1 MENLSNMCKLVA
13 LCDYLK
19 PFSELNV
26 FEMHN
31 TLAKVSLY
39 LNRENIRKSS
49 DKHKNTRRAFYFSAE
64 FLVGRA
70 IYNNLISL
78 GLYEEAEKLLSES
91 GVEMGVFEDIED
103 AALGNG
109 GLGRLA
115 ACFLESAA
123 TTSLP
128 LDGYGIRYKYGLFKQ
143 KIKDGFQIEEADNWS
158 QFGDCW
164 SIRKENE
171 SVTVTFEDGKV
182 KAVPYDMP
190 VFGYN
195 TDHIS
200 NIRLWQCESLC
211 DFDFEKFNKGKYFD
225 AVNKRIEAET
235 VTSVLYPNDNTEEG
249 KILRLKQQ
257 YFFSCASLQD
267 IIRTYKNVYGN
278 SYDKFAE
285 NIVIQL
291 NDTHPVIAVPELI
304 RIMIEDG
311 EEFGFALETAK
322 KVFRYT
328 NHTVMSEALEKWDME
343 TVKRVSSDVYGIIIK
358 INKAFEAETESKSD
372 KLTRYKIIED
382 GKVNMAH
389 LASYVSSYIN
399 GVAEIHTEIIKKDV
413 LKSFNYLYPKKIKN
427 VTNGITQRRWLLLC
441 NKNLASFITGLLK
454 SEKWTKELRE
464 LEKLKQYADDE
475 DILEKFA
482 EIKKDNKEALSSYIK
497 IKDGFTFDS
506 NFIVDVQIKRLHE
519 YKRQLLNILTILEI
533 YFEIKE
539 GKLTDFYPT
548 VFIFAAKAAPGYGR
562 AKAII
567 KLINE
572 VSELISKDE
581 DVSEIIKVKF
591 LSNYNVSYAEKII
604 SAADVSEQ
612 ISTAGTEASGTG
624 NMKLMLNGA
633 VTLGTY
639 DGANIEIVREAGEKN
654 NYIFG
659 ADVDEI
665 EKIKDAYDPKTFYE
679 SDLRIRRCL
688 DALVDGTLDDGKT
701 GMFKEL
707 YESLLEGASWHKADH
722 YFLLYDFESYLET
735 RLKLNEDYKDKL
747 SFTKKCF
754 LNMCSAG
761 KFSSDRSV
769 KEYADNIW
777 QIESVK

>member
-1 MENLSNMCKLVA
+1 MDNFLSLCKKVA

-31 TLAKVSLY
+31 TLAKATLY
-39 LNRENIRKSS
+39 LNRDNIIKCK
-49 DKHKNTRRAFYFSAE
+49 DKHCKTRRAYYFSAE

-70 IYNNLISL
+70 IYNNLISS

-115 ACFLESAA
+115 ACFLESGA
-123 TTSLP
+123 TTALP
-128 LDGYGIRYKYGLFKQ
+128 LDGYGIRYKYGLFRQ
-143 KIKDGFQIEEADNWS
+143 KIKDGFQKEEADNWS
-158 QFGDCW
+158 QFGDGW
-164 SIRKENE
+164 SIRKECE
-171 SVTVTFEDGKV
+171 SVTVKFEDGKV

-200 NIRLWQCESLC
+200 NLRLWQCESLC
-211 DFDFEKFNKGKYFD
+211 DFDFEKFNDGKYTE
-225 AVNKRIEAET
+225 AVKIRIDAET

-257 YFFSCASLQD
+257 YFFSSASLQD

-278 SYDKFAE
+278 SYDEFSKQ
-285 NIVIQL
+285 IVIQL
-291 NDTHPVIAVPELI
+291 NDTHPVISVPELI
-304 RIMIEDG
+304 RLLTEDG
-311 EEFGFALETAK
+311 TDFDYALRTAK
-322 KVFRYT
+322 EVFRYT
-328 NHTVMSEALEKWDME
+328 NHTVMSEALEKWDAE
-343 TVKRVSSDVYGIIIK
+343 TVKKVSGDIYGIILK
-358 INKAFEAETESKSD
+358 INKAFEKETKGKTE
-372 KLTRYKIIED
+372 KLTHYKIIED
-382 GKVNMAH
+382 GKINMAH

-399 GVAEIHTEIIKKDV
+399 GVAEIHTEIIKRDV
-413 LKSFNYLYPKKIKN
+413 LKSFDLLYPEKIKN

-441 NKNLASFITGLLK
+441 NKNLADFVTGLLK
-454 SEKWTKELRE
+454 SDKWTKELTE
-464 LEKLKQYADDE
+464 LEKLKSFADDK
-475 DILEKFA
+475 DILERFA
-482 EIKKDNKEALSSYIK
+482 EIKKENKKALSCYTK
-497 IKDGFTFDS
+497 VKDGFTFDS
-506 NFIVDVQIKRLHE
+506 GFIVDVQIKRLHE

-539 GKLTDFYPT
+539 GKLKNFHPT
-548 VFIFAAKAAPGYGR
+548 VFIFGAKAAPGYSR

-572 VSELISKDE
+572 VSRLIDEDEEISK
-581 DVSEIIKVKF
+581 IIKVKF
-591 LSNYNVSYAEKII
+591 ISNYNVSYAEKII
-604 SAADVSEQ
+604 AAADVSQQ

-639 DGANIEIVREAGEKN
+639 DGANIEIVKEAGQAN

-665 EKIKDAYDPKTFYE
+665 EKIKKAYDPKTFYE
-679 SDLRIRRCL
+679 SDIRIRRCL

-722 YFLLYDFESYLET
+722 YFLLYDFDSYLNA
-735 RLKLNEDYKDKL
+735 RIKVNEDYKNRKA
-747 SFTKKCF
+747 FTKKCF

-769 KEYADNIW
+769 KEYAENIW
-777 QIESVK
+777 QINPVK